1 MEDEEHGL
9 VAIRCSSTKNKRP
22 DQINKPH
29 NLVLTKWKEYG
40 LNEESYF
47 VGTDARLLQYV
58 SLREK
63 IGQISGEVL
72 EKCRKKFNSFKEER
86 NSAPD
91 MLMDY
96 LLYVSIKSP
105 NESYRNLTM
114 QSSED
119 VIKNERGNS
128 IDISTLV
135 YSVFSKYYIPF
146 KIVSTNLLNNKTIT
160 GSHFWCMLMHN
171 NRLKAFRF
179 VSGDPSNGELCAYNT
194 KDIDSAINYESEW
207 LLKYFSKIIPVNR
220 FDNYV
225 LDEADEMQWMSFV
238 DKKEK
243 QSKLIDYIRSKR
255 NSSDNFFF
263 YHMVPKGTDVSK
275 GLLAPAALSKLGMQT
290 ELDNALNKYRERMV
304 KGWRIYPDKLPE
316 ELTTDELITGLEKFR
331 GEGGARTIYFFR
343 YPPTKILGKNMADIL
358 KEKDIYRID
367 LNDPEIQ
374 KFIDKVDWG
383 NYLSNTDNPA
393 YNKQW
398 YENISEK
405 DYFSNYDDNPANG
418 MPLFASIPHIGVA
431 FKDGICPRE
440 FLTLVTKSSDIT
452 TESVTEIPE
461 NSIEYRFEEW
471 ENGETNLLFITGLS
485 GSGKSTLAQKLAKEF
500 NCDYYEIDFWVKKID
515 KQHPGIESLSKEE
528 RRSIR
533 VRGVIDYAL
542 KKNRRCIIEGAQ
554 IVFTDPNWYK
564 PYSLIVVGTSLLVS
578 TYRMIKRGF
587 TDREREA
594 KFAGTDDP
602 IKLFLYTLFTGVPHN
617 IQWNRAQ
624 YSVQKEFEKHFI
636 EESVNLNPGDVV
648 PGYPTRVFVC
658 DLGDGSYCFD
668 DTQLGVR
675 MRTLNDKE
683 NGYTTDNLEANFASY
698 IPTSTE
704 VVDENIVEEA
714 HKYIQKRLT
723 YEEVKKNMTFIYD
736 NDGIPNGVYEIDGE
750 KYRVRVE
757 TIVKREVNG
766 THCIFFE
773 KKKEVSHYGSMYKI
787 PGGSVEPDKSLSEQA
802 ECEVNEEILVKV
814 KNVNYTGKYYIVKYD
829 PKTIPEWHKRILWP
843 IGLKYVGAI
852 TFVFTAEYDGPY
864 RKKVAKVDQD
874 SLAQKGD
881 WYPVWEF
888 EEIKADVHQ
897 GIALESM
904 EVVEEAS
911 IYTQEYRDFDEFC
924 EYIQTPEE
932 VATWYSKN
940 HVIWPPGE
948 TGSNHPFRWPDDIVK
963 HKIGNCYDHALF
975 MHYFCNRKGIVN
987 KQIRTYVVLINR
999 NERTGEAYSNYCGHI
1014 VTLFEKDGQWYEFD
1028 PQPHRQ
1034 KSGHV
1039 IEGPFD
1045 SIDEY
1050 LEDVTECMKIWG
1062 RKLNIGYE
1070 TKCGTYV
1077 YSEDEQKVWDKFYN
1091 APIKD
1096 RDEFTAKYLS
1106 KSDKTFADFRNGKM
1120 NPVEQKQYFEYLRV
1134 RAAILMLIIRH
1145 GIKRVKNEVV
1155 NFFNESTNFDLF
1167 VNQLKSME
1175 VVEESDN
1182 SLVGTKIIPVDLRKY
1197 NKPGTRVLCF
1207 NPHITKTMAK
1217 ALGRTAKNA
1226 FKSAVFEKEKDR
1238 FMTNMAWD
1246 GFDLFMQYSKSIM
1259 AVDIVSVNE
1268 DQCLTADLEGFP
1280 VIACESGKVVHAQD
1294 GVGEANIFNRL
1305 RDPVGPEGNTVIIA
1319 HDNKTVTLYAHLQN
1333 NSITVRKGDI
1343 VHKGQVIGRVG
1354 NTGDC
1359 TIPHLHFETSGTTWK
1374 DAGIGR
1380 QHVGFAPFMCTDIGI
1395 IDAFKKSTYDEAYKT
1410 PMEINDTGV
1419 FGTAFFLTN
1428 DSRYVKESTE
1438 VVAEGFFSKGKKNII
1453 PLDLDYQLAPG
1464 RRILCANTHN
1474 INITISTARW
1484 FIDYIKEY
1492 KKRCADSFFNIII
1505 GIPDFMKFMYEITFH
1520 NFNLLKDQI
1529 FAVDMFDID
1538 DSPPPWG
1545 KTESIKGCPILAC
1558 NDGKVV
1564 AIIHKDKTFEVQ
1576 SGEFKFPSQYK
1587 ENIAAFGNAILIEH
1601 ENGEFYSMYAHIL
1614 DGSFKVKIGQ
1624 VIKRGDEIAE
1634 VGNTGNSSA
1643 AHLHFELF
1651 YNTKLA
1657 GPMPKQ
1663 RQNFEPY
1670 GKTDIELDDETHKVK
1685 TFYDELEIDDSGNL
1699 GNWIFLTDPPTRYV
1713 KEMLDVIE
1721 ESAKQFK
1728 SSKAQN
1734 FEDFCKECKTP
1745 EDAMNWFI
1753 ANKVVWNDK
1762 ANDDKMRWP
1771 DTLVKERKGNCLDQS
1786 VMMHFFF
1793 KKRKIEHR
1801 MALFTIRLENG
1812 TTAGHIF
1819 PLFRRGKYIFAWLYI
1834 GPGHGVIT
1842 GPYHSW
1848 YEAAGMVTEFYK
1860 VLLLSGFK
1868 KGFDS
1873 PISDDTEWSV
1883 QEYSETEHLDKYLN
1897 KDIVQ
1902 KDYLYGDGGDNLWST
1917 HFFSRD
1923 FHFIRIPK
1931 VTGVI
1936 YKLIAWSKQYQTP
1949 KEKKL
1954 AKEALELI
1962 KSGGLEP
1969 VQEEYKLSV
1978 YTKQYKTMDEFCKQF
1993 KTFDDLVIWFQTS
2006 HIKWPDYK
2014 ERNKIDPVDWIGEI
2028 HWPEDLLRDKI
2039 GNCFDQAL
2047 FAYYFCKKNNIPARM
2062 YRFARFHNTNNSM
2075 NATMECTSHFVTMV
2089 QRKSGYYIFSYSG
2102 VFNDTA
2108 GPFPSYE
2115 KAAEKYKKRMAMFFY
2130 LEQAIKNQMFKLNMV
2145 SKKKN
2150 ERRLIIKYGYFNDND
2165 IQFIDRLYGDK
2176 HLTQNEL
2183 IKKSGGCMFP
2193 EDGRVIKYTP
2203 FEVIYNAIRGGI
2215 GSGGYN
2221 IGMLL
2226 ASKEA
2231 TEEPIDVKNVVPMGI
2246 CDYVLQ
2252 YLGNAVDIQ
2261 KFADIKSG
2269 RRFMYTYCTV
2279 MKKHIPLILLLAY
2292 CEGLTTVLR
2301 KAEVNFFFTDTRP
2314 RIKEYE
2320 SVLKG
2325 VIPFADGYLVY
2336 DKFPL
2341 EVSLLMNGLALV
2353 DTKGFEY
2360 AEMDGKDVYVSL
2372 FDILFGTRMLANAFD
2387 NFYDWMIDPV
2397 TYTVLQDLNYPTDFV
2412 GLLLAGNKLLADNNY
2427 TDELDMRNYRVRS
2440 NEMAYAYAFKKI
2452 SEAYGKF
2459 RMTSNNKNPDKISI
2473 PQGSVI
2479 KDIMQS
2485 QMVEDVSELSPIV
2498 EVEKAHT
2505 ISDKGP
2511 SGTNLKEAYTMRRR
2525 CYHPSMVGSI
2535 AIAQS
2540 PDVNVGITRTL
2551 TMEPNIV
2558 NARGY
2563 VRPDADKELNDANI
2577 FSMGEYLT
2585 PLALNH
2591 DKTIVEYASNCILP
2605 NDLIAGN
2612 PR

>member
-1 MEDEEHGL
+1 MNLHDFDYLFEAYEGMILPENEDFDNVSEDVLQEASNLNVEPRDGELWIAMMPYLNFKKEYMKGFKFRPVLFLEDEEHGL

-72 EKCRKKFNSFKEER
+72 EECRKKFNSFKEER

-105 NESYRNLTM
+105 NESYKTLTM
-114 QSSED
+114 QSPDD

-179 VSGDPSNGELCAYNT
+179 VSGDPSNGELYAYNT

-238 DKKEK
+238 GKKEK

-485 GSGKSTLAQKLAKEF
+485 GSGKSTLAQKLVKEF
-500 NCDYYEIDFWVKKID
+500 NCDYYEIDFWGKKID

-636 EESVNLNPGDVV
+636 EESANLNPGDVV
-648 PGYPTRVFVC
+648 PGYPTQVFVR

-714 HKYIQKRLT
+714 HKYIQEKLT

-736 NDGIPNGVYEIDGE
+736 DDGIPNGVYEINGE

-766 THCIFFE
+766 TSCIFFE
-773 KKKEVSHYGSMYKI
+773 KKKEISHYGSMYKI
-787 PGGSVEPDKSLSEQA
+787 PGGSVEPDKTLAEQA
-802 ECEVNEEILVKV
+802 ECEVNEEILCKV

-843 IGLKYVGAI
+843 LGLKYVGAV

-874 SLAQKGD
+874 SLAVKGD

-888 EEIKADVHQ
+888 EEIKADIHQ

-904 EVVEEAS
+904 EVVEE
-911 IYTQEYRDFDEFC
+911 
-924 EYIQTPEE
+924 
-932 VATWYSKN
+932 
-940 HVIWPPGE
+940 
-948 TGSNHPFRWPDDIVK
+948 
-963 HKIGNCYDHALF
+963 
-975 MHYFCNRKGIVN
+975 
-987 KQIRTYVVLINR
+987 
-999 NERTGEAYSNYCGHI
+999 
-1014 VTLFEKDGQWYEFD
+1014 
-1028 PQPHRQ
+1028 
-1034 KSGHV
+1034 
-1039 IEGPFD
+1039 
-1045 SIDEY
+1045 
-1050 LEDVTECMKIWG
+1050 
-1062 RKLNIGYE
+1062 
-1070 TKCGTYV
+1070 
-1077 YSEDEQKVWDKFYN
+1077 
-1091 APIKD
+1091 
-1096 RDEFTAKYLS
+1096 
-1106 KSDKTFADFRNGKM
+1106 
-1120 NPVEQKQYFEYLRV
+1120 
-1134 RAAILMLIIRH
+1134 
-1145 GIKRVKNEVV
+1145 
-1155 NFFNESTNFDLF
+1155 
-1167 VNQLKSME
+1167 
-1175 VVEESDN
+1175 SDN
-1182 SLVGTKIIPVDLRKY
+1182 SSVGTKIIPVDLRKY

-1226 FKSAVFEKEKDR
+1226 IRSSISKRHEGY
-1238 FMTNMAWD
+1238 FMYDTAWD

-1259 AVDIVSVNE
+1259 AVDIVSVNDE
-1268 DQCLTADLEGFP
+1268 QCLTADLDGFP
-1280 VIACESGKVVHAQD
+1280 VVACESGKVVHTQD

-1305 RDPVGPEGNTVIIA
+1305 RDTVGPEGNTVIIA
-1319 HDNKTVTLYAHLQN
+1319 HDNKTVTLYTHLQN
-1333 NSITVRKGDI
+1333 NSITVRKGDT
-1343 VHKGQVIGRVG
+1343 VHKGQVIGKVG

-1380 QHVGFAPFMCTDIGI
+1380 QHVGFAPFMCTDVGI

-1428 DSRYVKESTE
+1428 DPRYVKESTE
-1438 VVAEGFFSKGKKNII
+1438 VVAEGFFSSGKKNII
-1453 PLDLDYQLAPG
+1453 PLDLDEFQLPPG
-1464 RRILCANTHN
+1464 ERVICMNTHILN
-1474 INITISTARW
+1474 ATAMYSE
-1484 FIDYIKEY
+1484 FIKE
-1492 KKRCADSFFNIII
+1492 KIKSFKSKYGDTFF
-1505 GIPDFMKFMYEITFH
+1505 GFVRSIPDFCKAIKFVAGDS
-1520 NFNLLKDQI
+1520 LVLRDQLN
-1529 FAVDMFDID
+1529 AVDFI
-1538 DSPPPWG
+1538 SF
-1545 KTESIKGCPILAC
+1545 KRLKNSETVTNSLLGCPVIAC
-1558 NDGKVV
+1558 NDGTIV
-1564 AIIHKDKTFEVQ
+1564 AIVNKDGTYETQHGVFDMPNN
-1576 SGEFKFPSQYK
+1576 FKL
-1587 ENIAAFGNAILIEH
+1587 NIVAYGNAVIIVH
-1601 ENGEFYSMYAHIL
+1601 DDGSFYSMYGHLI
-1614 DGSFKVKIGQ
+1614 DGSIKVKLGEK
-1624 VIKRGDEIAE
+1624 VKRGQHIAKL
-1634 VGNTGNSSA
+1634 GNTGNSSGP
-1643 AHLHFELF
+1643 HLHFEMF
-1651 YNTKLA
+1651 YNTKLL
-1657 GPMPKQ
+1657 GVLPKN
-1663 RQNFEPY
+1663 RTNFEPY
-1670 GKTDIELDDETHKVK
+1670 ECTVIEPDFKPETLTKE
-1685 TFYDELEIDDSGNL
+1685 FYEEMKLNESGELH
-1699 GNWIFLTDPPTRYV
+1699 WCCFLTDPPIKEV
-1713 KEMLDVIE
+1713 KEMLEVIE

-1728 SSKAQN
+1728 SSKAKN
-1734 FEDFCKECKTP
+1734 FNDFCNECKTP

-1762 ANDDKMRWP
+1762 ANDDYMRWP
-1771 DTLVKERKGNCLDQS
+1771 DTLVQERKGNCLDQS

-1793 KKRKIEHR
+1793 KRKHIEHR
-1801 MALFTIRLENG
+1801 LALFTIRLENG

-1819 PLFRRGKYIFAWLYI
+1819 PLFKRGKFIYAWLYI
-1834 GPGHGVIT
+1834 GPGNGIIT
-1842 GPYHSW
+1842 GPYRSW
-1848 YEAAGMVTEFYK
+1848 YDAAGMVTEFYK
-1860 VLLLSGFK
+1860 VLLLASPK
-1868 KGFDS
+1868 KGFDA

-1883 QEYSETEHLDKYLN
+1883 QEYSETEHFDKYLD
-1897 KDIVQ
+1897 KKIIQ

-1931 VTGVI
+1931 VTGVM

-1962 KSGGLEP
+1962 KSGGMEP
-1969 VQEEYKLSV
+1969 VQE
-1978 YTKQYKTMDEFCKQF
+1978 
-1993 KTFDDLVIWFQTS
+1993 
-2006 HIKWPDYK
+2006 
-2014 ERNKIDPVDWIGEI
+2014 
-2028 HWPEDLLRDKI
+2028 
-2039 GNCFDQAL
+2039 
-2047 FAYYFCKKNNIPARM
+2047 
-2062 YRFARFHNTNNSM
+2062 
-2075 NATMECTSHFVTMV
+2075 
-2089 QRKSGYYIFSYSG
+2089 
-2102 VFNDTA
+2102 
-2108 GPFPSYE
+2108 
-2115 KAAEKYKKRMAMFFY
+2115 AA
-2130 LEQAIKNQMFKLNMV
+2130 
-2145 SKKKN
+2145 
-2150 ERRLIIKYGYFNDND
+2150 
-2165 IQFIDRLYGDK
+2165 
-2176 HLTQNEL
+2176 
-2183 IKKSGGCMFP
+2183 
-2193 EDGRVIKYTP
+2193 
-2203 FEVIYNAIRGGI
+2203 
-2215 GSGGYN
+2215 
-2221 IGMLL
+2221 
-2226 ASKEA
+2226 
-2231 TEEPIDVKNVVPMGI
+2231 EEPIDVKNVVPMGI

-2252 YLGNAVDIQ
+2252 YLGNTIDIQ

-2269 RRFMYTYCTV
+2269 RRFMYTHCTV
-2279 MKKHIPLILLLAY
+2279 MKKHIPLILLLSY

-2314 RIKEYE
+2314 RLKEYD
-2320 SVLKG
+2320 SILKG
-2325 VIPFADGYLVY
+2325 VVPFADGYLVY

-2412 GLLLAGNKLLADNNY
+2412 GLLLAGNKLLADNSY
-2427 TDELDMRNYRVRS
+2427 TDELDMRNYRIRS
-2440 NEMAYAYAFKKI
+2440 NEMAYAYAFKRI

-2498 EVEKAHT
+2498 EVEKSHT
-2505 ISDKGP
+2505 ISDKG
-2511 SGTNLKEAYTMRRR
+2511 
-2525 CYHPSMVGSI
+2525 
-2535 AIAQS
+2535 
-2540 PDVNVGITRTL
+2540 
-2551 TMEPNIV
+2551 
-2558 NARGY
+2558 
-2563 VRPDADKELNDANI
+2563 
-2577 FSMGEYLT
+2577 
-2585 PLALNH
+2585 
-2591 DKTIVEYASNCILP
+2591 
-2605 NDLIAGN
+2605 
-2612 PR
+2612 